1 MYKFCV
7 GDEVHHEL
15 SKIIEGLPKSYLVKQ
30 SRTNQNK
37 TYHIEKTAG
46 EYPGASISFTSTLRE
61 HIKELREN
69 SAELKDST
77 IPVKLSRDRGRM
89 SRTTNFMKMSFTFLQ
104 LNESVTSPKHNRT
117 VAIINGPEKYATLRA
132 SLSQFFHEVN
142 ERISKGTIS
151 VNGRMCS

>member
-1 MYKFCV
+1 M

-77 IPVKLSRDRGRM
+77 IPVKLSRQGPHVKNYKLHEDVLYIP
-89 SRTTNFMKMSFTFLQ
+89 TT
-104 LNESVTSPKHNRT
+104 E
-117 VAIINGPEKYATLRA
+117 
-132 SLSQFFHEVN
+132 
-142 ERISKGTIS
+142 
-151 VNGRMCS
+151 